1 MEVPNFIL
9 NKQFWVL
16 GPNLPQKGISERKQ
30 KKSTSP
36 LKLHIQIN
44 VITKFQLNWQFR
56 FFELNLPQKGVS
68 GTEKKRKSELHYWT
82 LQIGISLGT
91 ADFSINWQILY
102 FGSLLP
108 KWGISGRK
116 LSGHHFWILNI
127 QTRIGTESQL
137 KLIIFVFQTTFGQ
150 KNVLTVKNWKSEH
163 HHWIL
168 HIWINLD
175 TKHSWQRDP
184 NPLFYKDPPI
194 LLPHFFQFF
203 YCSPPS
209 LFRPTPT
216 PTALSVAFLFWLN
229 YRSCH
234 IVLLNGMMDLHMSSL
249 GTLEPEGT
257 LCVLCIKALN
267 LLESDT

>member
-1 MEVPNFIL
+1 M
-9 NKQFWVL
+9 

-91 ADFSINWQILY
+91 ADFSINWQIWY

-184 NPLFYKDPPI
+184 NPLFYEDPPMLPMPSFSNFSKPSPLRCCLQPSSP
-194 LLPHFFQFF
+194 LLFLLSWFFGWMGDCVTFGVLF
-203 YCSPPS
+203 YLMIFYGSTHVEPWNIS
-209 LFRPTPT
+209 TR
-216 PTALSVAFLFWLN
+216 
-229 YRSCH
+229 R
-234 IVLLNGMMDLHMSSL
+234 
-249 GTLEPEGT
+249 TLM
-257 LCVLCIKALN
+257 CV
-267 LLESDT
+267 